1 MKRKKIKF
9 GEKVPIKF
17 TLDER
22 DLILNNTF
30 AGGYLIDPLK
40 IAPMEKNK
48 INVMYSID
56 DLEELNG
63 YIAAEAN
70 HCEDIKLQKKLD
82 KLFERLSKIEQ
93 SYILEE

>member
-1 MKRKKIKF
+1 MRRKKIKL
-9 GEKVPIKF
+9 GEKISIKF
-17 TLDER
+17 TLDDR

-30 AGGYLIDPLK
+30 AGGYLIDPPK
-40 IAPMEKNK
+40 IAPVDKNK
-48 INVMYSID
+48 INAMYSID

-63 YIAAEAN
+63 YIAAESN
-70 HCEDIKLQKKLD
+70 HCEDFKLQKKLD